1 MLRNINESQLASA
14 FSQDFSHDL
23 PGEDCP
29 SAEELWMA
37 CTLELDLEARQ
48 RIIDHCI
55 ECPHCAQE
63 LRLTREMV
71 TEHNEFMVGAPANTL
86 SPAVAK
92 LCLAESD
99 PVASLR
105 IVSEAPAEPAN
116 DLAQQAQGS
125 KVVSLGAW
133 RSKLSKLTAAGG
145 VLAVAAALALIV
157 VKQDESPKRSVGPWR
172 GDDAQ
177 SQGGNHRFSK
187 KTFSWPAQT
196 GVERYELELHAGGS
210 KCVQTVATN
219 QFAFEPSAC
228 PNIDISRPFF
238 WRVRPLS
245 EQGQGKFSRYFSVQE
260 P

>member
-1 MLRNINESQLASA
+1 MLTNIDESQLASA

-23 PGEDCP
+23 PGQDCP

-37 CTLELDLEARQ
+37 CTLELDVKARE

-55 ECPHCAQE
+55 VCPHCAQE
-63 LRLTREMV
+63 MRLTREMV
-71 TEHNEFMVGAPANTL
+71 AEHNELMVAAPANSL

-105 IVSEAPAEPAN
+105 VVSEAPAEPAN
-116 DLAQQAQGS
+116 DLAQQAQS

-133 RSKLSKLTAAGG
+133 RSKLGKLTAAGG

-157 VKQDESPKRSVGPWR
+157 VKQDKSPKRGPGAWR

-187 KTFSWPAQT
+187 KTFSWPAQA
-196 GVERYELELHAGGS
+196 GVERYDLEIQARGS
-210 KCVQTVATN
+210 VCEQTVATN
-219 QFAFEPSAC
+219 SFVFEPSAC
-228 PNIDISRPFF
+228 PEIDISRPFF
-238 WRVRPLS
+238 WRVRPLT
-245 EQGQGKFSRYFSVQE
+245 EQGQGKYSRYFSVTN